1 MGNIQRFW
9 KHLCERLNT
18 SITWRDIKQEEIQK
32 QPFMAIS
39 IYVRKFTEIDFMYDL
54 FYEKFELMEF
64 IENSMVSFI
73 IFHQSWP
80 GFESHLLQALIWFS
94 VATGFELGPNPS
106 FYNFRSKL

>member
-32 QPFMAIS
+32 QPFMTIS

-54 FYEKFELMEF
+54 IYEKFEFMEF
-64 IENSMVSFI
+64 IDWNLLYI
-73 IFHQSWP
+73 IYWKSAWY
-80 GFESHLLQALIWFS
+80 HL
-94 VATGFELGPNPS
+94 
-106 FYNFRSKL
+106 